1 MDMFEFVC
9 FIGGYDVITAKPET
23 TVQDGVSTFIS
34 LKHVDVLNKISG
46 IFSSQV
52 SGNNIGYI

>member
-46 IFSSQV
+46 YFLARLAVTI
-52 SGNNIGYI
+52 